1 MRVVFITSRFPY
13 PLEKGDKLRAYQQ
26 IKQLANQGHEV
37 HLFAVSDVDV
47 LETSKNAL
55 LPYLKSMEIHNI
67 SKFSIFK
74 NIILSY
80 ISGTSVQ
87 SRYFY
92 SSDFHATLKEKICSI
107 KPDVIYFQL
116 VRTARYADG
125 LEMFPKVLDF
135 QDAFS
140 LGMQQRFNQ
149 EGGVLRQIFLLE
161 SRLLADFEKSCL
173 SDFEAFSIISES
185 DKKHI
190 DPDNL
195 KNIRVIP
202 NAVDLSYFKSS
213 SVNKTFDL
221 LFVGNMGYK
230 PNIEAARYLVSEIM
244 PLVWKKFPL
253 ASLLLAGA
261 NPSKSV
267 KDLESER
274 VKVSGWVDDIR
285 TCYDQSRVF
294 IAPMVSGTGLQNKLL
309 EALAMGLPSVTTP
322 ISAKPLAF
330 GYDVYVK
337 VGNTPQELANH
348 VIQLLN
354 DYQSEI
360 LKGNNPREFI
370 SKHYDSEKI
379 GMDLERLLLSAIE
392 KYRKK

>member
-92 SSDFHATLKEKICSI
+92 SSDFHATFKEKVCSI

-116 VRTARYADG
+116 VRTARYAEG
-125 LEMFPKVLDF
+125 LDMFPKVLDF

-140 LGMQQRFNQ
+140 LGMRQRVNQ
-149 EGGVLRQIFLLE
+149 EGSVLRQIFLLE
-161 SRLLADFEKSCL
+161 SRLLSDFEKSCL
-173 SDFEAFSIISES
+173 SEFEAFSIISES
-185 DKKHI
+185 DKMHI
-190 DPDNL
+190 DPGNR

-202 NAVDLSYFKSS
+202 NAVDLSFFKSS
-213 SVNKTFDL
+213 SIKKTFDL

-230 PNIEAARYLVSEIM
+230 PNIEAARYLVNEIM

-253 ASLLLAGA
+253 ATLLLAGA
-261 NPSKSV
+261 NPNKLV
-267 KDLESER
+267 KALESER

-322 ISAKPLAF
+322 ISAIPLAL
-330 GYDVYVK
+330 GYEAHVK
-337 VGNTPQELANH
+337 VGSTPQELANH
-348 VIQLLN
+348 VIQLLS
-354 DYQSEI
+354 DYQACI
-360 LKGNNPREFI
+360 LKVNNHREYI
-370 SKHYDSEKI
+370 STHYDTEKI
-379 GMDLERLLLSAIE
+379 GKDLENLLLSAIT
-392 KYRKK
+392 KNRD